1 MLSEVVRVM
10 EKVFQNLDVPD
21 EFFEQ
26 YSKNVVFKGLM
37 RFNRF
42 FVRDSWQSQ

>member
-1 MLSEVVRVM
+1 MLSKVVTIVN
-10 EKVFQNLDVPD
+10 KVFQNLEVPD
-21 EFFEQ
+21 EFFEE
-26 YSKNVVFKGLM
+26 YYKNVVFKGLM

>member
-1 MLSEVVRVM
+1 MLSKVVTVVN
-10 EKVFQNLDVPD
+10 KVFQNLQVPD
-21 EFFEQ
+21 EFFKE
-26 YSKNVVFKGLM
+26 YYKNVAFKGLM